1 MNKFFVL
8 AFALGLVAAPGTA
21 QKKPETKPVT
31 IRGYVVDQMCAV
43 SIGRKADPMPRAAK
57 HTRECSFHP
66 DCASSGFG
74 IFADGKFTKFDT
86 EGSAKAL
93 KALQVSKREK
103 GMYYEVT
110 GTMEGDLLA
119 VSSLREIDP
128 PK

>member
-1 MNKFFVL
+1 MNRLLVL
-8 AFALGLVAAPGTA
+8 ALALGLAAAPGAA
-21 QKKPETKPVT
+21 QKKPVT
-31 IRGYVVDQMCAV
+31 IKGYVVDQMCAV
-43 SIGRKADPMPRAAK
+43 SIGRKADPMARAAK
-57 HTRECSFHP
+57 HTRDCSFHP

-74 IFADGKFTKFDT
+74 IFADGTFTKFDA

-110 GTMEGDLLA
+110 GTMEGDQLT
-119 VSSLREIDP
+119 VSLLREIDP

>member
-1 MNKFFVL
+1 MNRLLVL
-8 AFALGLVAAPGTA
+8 ALGLGLVAASGAA
-21 QKKPETKPVT
+21 QKKPEAKPVT

-43 SIGRKADPMPRAAK
+43 SIGRKADPMARAAK

-66 DCASSGFG
+66 ECASSGFG

-110 GTMEGDLLA
+110 GTMEGDQMA
-119 VSSLREIDP
+119 ITSLREIDP